1 MVGNTDMARAYALI
15 AAGGGRAVA
24 SGDTDQLQAIA
35 PGQPFRLQQTRS
47 AADVAIMKEIV
58 RQTPE
63 LREAVYSLINRD
75 VERALSGLESVKPS
89 QVPRQEGAWAPEHS
103 VTEFSHS
110 QEAKLAEAQQKAM
123 LKGEAFPDVP
133 MTLYEAIVRDYTGRT
148 PEAREQTLIVTH
160 LNEDRRV
167 LNSMIHDAR
176 EKAGELGKEQVMVP
190 VLNTANI
197 RDGELRRLSTWET
210 HRDAL
215 VLVDNVYHRIAG
227 ISKDDGLITLQDAE
241 GNTRLISPREAV
253 AEGVT
258 LYTPDTIRVGT
269 GDRMRFTKSDRE
281 RGYVANSVWTVTAV
295 SGDSV
300 TLSGGQQTW

>member
-1 MVGNTDMARAYALI
+1 
-15 AAGGGRAVA
+15 
-24 SGDTDQLQAIA
+24 
-35 PGQPFRLQQTRS
+35 
-47 AADVAIMKEIV
+47 
-58 RQTPE
+58 
-63 LREAVYSLINRD
+63 
-75 VERALSGLESVKPS
+75 
-89 QVPRQEGAWAPEHS
+89 
-103 VTEFSHS
+103 
-110 QEAKLAEAQQKAM
+110 
-123 LKGEAFPDVP
+123 

-197 RDGELRRLSTWET
+197 RDGELRRLSTWENNP
-210 HRDAL
+210 DAL
-215 VLVDNVYHRIAG
+215 ALVDSVYHRIAG
-227 ISKDDGLITLQDAE
+227 ISKDDGLITLEDAE

-300 TLSGGQQTW
+300 TLSDGQQTRVAGLVMTVLTVGLVSCTGKSLPRFWYGDFFPTFYACHLTVLGVLAV

>member
-1 MVGNTDMARAYALI
+1 
-15 AAGGGRAVA
+15 
-24 SGDTDQLQAIA
+24 
-35 PGQPFRLQQTRS
+35 
-47 AADVAIMKEIV
+47 
-58 RQTPE
+58 
-63 LREAVYSLINRD
+63 
-75 VERALSGLESVKPS
+75 
-89 QVPRQEGAWAPEHS
+89 
-103 VTEFSHS
+103 
-110 QEAKLAEAQQKAM
+110 
-123 LKGEAFPDVP
+123 PDVP

-167 LNSMIHDAR
+167 LNSMIHDVR

-281 RGYVANSVWTVTAV
+281 RGYVANSVWTVTA
-295 SGDSV
+295 
-300 TLSGGQQTW
+300 